1 MKKIVSSFFVML
13 SLLHGDDWN
22 KVCTLEQY
30 QWLLNGMNNN
40 RIISLNATSMNGS
53 EFFGDT
59 KGVILDKKAKTLQ
72 IWEIVAISKNDAEKD
87 VQKYGK
93 KYLGEGY
100 EKFLVLYDF
109 QKSRSKTLSSL
120 TYDCSGNTISSFSQE
135 GTWSYIVP
143 DSVGE
148 AKFETLKK
156 HYGF

>member
-1 MKKIVSSFFVML
+1 MRKIIFSFFVIC
-13 SLLHGDDWN
+13 SLLHGDDWR

-40 RIISLNATSMNGS
+40 RIIELNAMSVQGS

-72 IWEIVAISKNDAEKD
+72 IWEIKAISKNDAEEDIK
-87 VQKYGK
+87 KYGN
-93 KYLGEGY
+93 KYMNEGY
-100 EKFLVLYDF
+100 EKVLRLYDF
-109 QKSRSKTLSSL
+109 QKSRSKILSFL
-120 TYDCSGNTISSFSQE
+120 TYDCSGNTIYSENQE
-135 GTWSYIVP
+135 GAWSYIVP

-148 AKFETLKK
+148 ARFETLKK